1 MYGCARCGMIGPMY
15 CCYSPERLAEE
26 ERRRER
32 QVFLDNREKV
42 LSILNQAP
50 RTSGALLRE
59 SGLGEEVFFQVLA
72 DLLASGRVV
81 SDLGFVMG
89 AGEST
94 YSLVSQVG
102 V

>member
-1 MYGCARCGMIGPMY
+1 MY
-15 CCYSPERLAEE
+15 CCYSPEALAEE

-32 QVFLDNREKV
+32 QTILGNQEKL
-42 LSILNQAP
+42 LSLLKQAP
-50 RTSGALLRE
+50 RTSGELIRE
-59 SGLGEEVFFQVLA
+59 SGLGEEVVFQAMAV
-72 DLLASGRVV
+72 LLASGRVV